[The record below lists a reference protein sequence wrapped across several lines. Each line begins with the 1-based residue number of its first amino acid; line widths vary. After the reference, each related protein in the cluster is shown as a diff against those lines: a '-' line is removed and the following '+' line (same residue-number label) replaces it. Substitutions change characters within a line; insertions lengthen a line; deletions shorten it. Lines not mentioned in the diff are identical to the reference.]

1 MWDGVWAEI
10 GLASLG
16 TREVLYYFMYIYI
29 LARVV
34 ATLPPSPCRFIFLQG
49 IALAVGL
56 QMPVHYLD
64 SSSQHHLLE
73 RTISPRYSSVRRR
86 ELILYCGHRY
96 CQPLGA

>member
-1 MWDGVWAEI
+1 MEFGRRVYI
-10 GLASLG
+10 
-16 TREVLYYFMYIYI
+16 TLYVYIYI

-73 RTISPRYSSVRRR
+73 RTLSPRYSFVRRR
-86 ELILYCGHRY
+86 ELVLYCGHRY